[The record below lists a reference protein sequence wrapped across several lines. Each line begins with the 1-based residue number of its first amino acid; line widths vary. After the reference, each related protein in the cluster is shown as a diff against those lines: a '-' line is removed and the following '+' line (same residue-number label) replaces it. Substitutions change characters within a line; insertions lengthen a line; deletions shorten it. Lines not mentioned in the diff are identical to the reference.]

1 MNEKKAPVMR
11 VRDMSTGNPIRLIL
25 AFAIPLFIGN
35 VFQQFYNMVDTM
47 VVGYTLGDS
56 AISAIGATSS
66 LYSLLINFASG
77 LNAGYGIIVTQR
89 FGAKDHAGLKQAV
102 SGMILLDLAAVAL
115 LTGLSAAFLRPLMV
129 FMNTPASILDQ
140 AYGYMIVIC
149 CGMVSTVGYNMFA
162 GILRALG
169 NSRTPLYFLI
179 VSSVLNILLDL
190 LLVAKL
196 HMGLPGAATA
206 TVISQSISAAL
217 CGLYL
222 LRNYRELMPAAADFR
237 VPGKLLGELLSM
249 GVSVGMM
256 NCLVEFS
263 SVIFQRANNG
273 MGETIIAAHTAAR
286 KIIMLMIQPL
296 GTISTA
302 FSTFTAQNWG
312 AQCYGRI
319 RSTLKK
325 VLGMVLL
332 WSILACSVVYLFG
345 SGIIRL
351 TTGTEDPEIIR
362 NAVMSM
368 RIHLPFYPLLGT
380 LFCLR
385 HSLQSMGSKSVP
397 IFSSC
402 LELAIKIFSAGVLI
416 PALGYLG
423 TCITEP
429 AAWTVMA
436 AFLAVYYLTRRKTIF
451 PDLA

>member
-35 VFQQFYNMVDTM
+35 IFQQFYNMVDTM

-77 LNAGYGIIVTQR
+77 LNAGYSIIVTQR
-89 FGAKDHAGLKQAV
+89 FGAKDQTGLKRAV
-102 SGMILLDLAAVAL
+102 GGMLLLDLAAVVL

-129 FMNTPASILDQ
+129 FMNTPESILDQ
-140 AYGYMIVIC
+140 AYSYMLIIC
-149 CGMVSTVGYNMFA
+149 CGMFSTIGYNMFA
-162 GILRALG
+162 GILRAMG

-196 HMGLPGAATA
+196 HMGLPGAAIA
-206 TVISQSISAAL
+206 TVIAQSICAAL
-217 CGLYL
+217 CGFYL
-222 LRNYRELMPAAADFR
+222 LRNYRELMPKAADFR
-237 VPGKLLGELLSM
+237 ISGKLLGELLSL
-249 GVSVGMM
+249 GISVGMM
-256 NCLVEFS
+256 NCLVDIS

-273 MGETIIAAHTAAR
+273 MGEIIIAANTAAR
-286 KIIMLMIQPL
+286 KIIMLLIQPL
-296 GTISTA
+296 GTVAHA

-312 AQCYGRI
+312 AQRYDRI
-319 RSTLKK
+319 RNSLKK
-325 VLGMVLL
+325 VLGLVML
-332 WSILACSVVYLFG
+332 WSIFACAVVYLFG
-345 SGIIRL
+345 SSIIRM

-368 RIHLPFYPLLGT
+368 RIHLPFYPFLGI

-385 HSLQSMGSKSVP
+385 HAMQSMGQKAVP

-402 LELAIKIFSAGVLI
+402 IELVIKFFSAAFLI
-416 PALGYLG
+416 PAIGYLG

-436 AFLAVYYLTRRKTIF
+436 LYLITVYLSQRKKIF